1 MSNPTSHPCPNCKEP
16 APRYLRAEG
25 FSFGFTGP
33 SVGATANTGV
43 HKEDYPTADHAVGK
57 DAESR
62 WGVVQAREKVKEG
75 ARKQGGS
82 PALIRHTA
90 SGHIDYEPMS
100 DGGRVARRNLA
111 KKAIDTFRAAAES
124 KRSR

>member
-1 MSNPTSHPCPNCKEP
+1 MNNYIVHPCPSCGDL
-16 APRYLRAEG
+16 APRYLEGEG
-25 FSFGFTGP
+25 FSFGFTGT

-75 ARKQGGS
+75 AREQGGTY
-82 PALIRHTA
+82 PLIRHTTR
-90 SGHIDYEPMS
+90 GHIDYEPMS
-100 DGGRVARRNLA
+100 DGGRVARRNLT